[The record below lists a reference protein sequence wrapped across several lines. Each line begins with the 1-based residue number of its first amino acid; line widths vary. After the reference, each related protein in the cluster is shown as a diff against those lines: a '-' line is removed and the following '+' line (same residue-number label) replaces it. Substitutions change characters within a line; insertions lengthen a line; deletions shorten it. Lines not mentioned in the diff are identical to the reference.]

1 VAAAEIAIMESTT
14 TKFAK
19 STTTKFAAAE
29 TAIMKCRA
37 AMVAAGEATM
47 EAAAAK
53 AAAVETAASPEATS
67 VAPTTAAAS
76 ATTRQRHGWRS
87 QTNRRNCQQRDHRL
101 TQHCRSPSE
110 ISLPTSALIA
120 GGNRS
125 GETLLALTSLLLNS
139 ARAPTHQVFTRL
151 YPGSRKRGSLTSIGE
166 PNDHGTRLA

>member
-1 VAAAEIAIMESTT
+1 
-14 TKFAK
+14 
-19 STTTKFAAAE
+19 
-29 TAIMKCRA
+29 MKCHA

-53 AAAVETAASPEATS
+53 AAAVETSASS
-67 VAPTTAAAS
+67 VATAAAAVAATAAAAS
-76 ATTRQRHGWRS
+76 ATTRQRHRWRS

-125 GETLLALTSLLLNS
+125 GE
-139 ARAPTHQVFTRL
+139 
-151 YPGSRKRGSLTSIGE
+151 
-166 PNDHGTRLA
+166 